1 MKSHAFCSLVA
12 ALLVAA
18 ISCTEISGPSG
29 PPGSRC
35 NRGTLTVGGAVSGTL
50 ASGACTATGATA
62 ETYLDYTTTVTAGER
77 YLFTL
82 RSDEPWPPLLMVI
95 NPADTATGTWTGWSD
110 GIVGTGGHSQLLFVS
125 PYSGPVTLRVASG
138 LATHPGAYTLRSSQ
152 CGGSS
157 VAIGASTVSLDG
169 SITADDCVIHD
180 RFIPADSTH
189 ADTYILDFH
198 GDGPKSVT
206 IKARGNS
213 VGNFHP
219 AFVLTGPFV
228 AGSSALA
235 RQYTVSSADSLSVPV
250 GGSPWVG
257 KYLLAVAA
265 ASPEM
270 TGDYTLTVAPAS
282 P

>member
-1 MKSHAFCSLVA
+1 MRYHGFLPLIVA
-12 ALLVAA
+12 TLLEAT
-18 ISCTEISGPSG
+18 SCTEMSGPSG
-29 PPGSRC
+29 QPRSTC

-50 ASGACTATGATA
+50 ASGACVATGETA
-62 ETYLDYTTTVTAGER
+62 ETYLDYTTTVSAGER

-82 RSDEPWPPLLMVI
+82 RSDEPWQPFLMLI
-95 NPADTATGTWTGWSD
+95 NPADTATGAWIGWSD
-110 GIVGTGGHSQLLFVS
+110 AIIGTGAHSQLMFVAPS
-125 PYSGPVTLRVASG
+125 SGALTLRVASG

-157 VAIGASTVSLDG
+157 LAIGANTVSLDG

-180 RFIPADSTH
+180 HFIPADSTH
-189 ADTYILDFH
+189 ADTYIMDFS
-198 GDGPKSVT
+198 GDGPKRVT
-206 IKARGNS
+206 IRARGNS
-213 VGNFHP
+213 AGSFRP

-235 RQYTVSSADSLSVPV
+235 RQYTVSSVDSLSVPV

-270 TGDYTLTVAPAS
+270 TGDYSLTVAPAS